1 MYSLI
6 WWLMT
11 IMMMMCL
18 SRTSGNIFIVSR
30 ETLRKRCCCW
40 LYTTADHVIL
50 NVSVK
55 DGALGIVGGTGIVA
69 SKYHR
74 STLSKMRC
82 LFFFF
87 FTDNSHVNRQMSQ
100 WVTTFISFPSLYHTW
115 LSSVIQWHSVIFL
128 WCCSFGALVCLLRC
142 CLWSSQPLSLTYLHI
157 NIS

>member
-18 SRTSGNIFIVSR
+18 RRTSGNIFIVSR

-69 SKYHR
+69 GKYHR
-74 STLSKMRC
+74 STLSKIPGVC
-82 LFFFF
+82 FGFFFLLIIHMWTDKWVSESLPLF
-87 FTDNSHVNRQMSQ
+87 HSPHFTIHGCHLLFNGILSSSCGVAPLGLLSVCWDAVCDL
-100 WVTTFISFPSLYHTW
+100 PSLW
-115 LSSVIQWHSVIFL
+115 V
-128 WCCSFGALVCLLRC
+128 
-142 CLWSSQPLSLTYLHI
+142 
-157 NIS
+157 